1 MYKSYLLFDYKI
13 KKLFRLKLLDNCLKN
28 WCNMILGV
36 LPSFIIFLV
45 FLLLLI
51 LWKHPL
57 NVFMLIMVGLFIAP
71 RKPKRIP
78 AKFENSFI
86 QFIKQLVKIKSKAI
100 SLPIALVIK
109 KLLETKNRVDCSVT
123 ISSISAGKQRC
134 LNVHLTLYGRYGR

>member
-1 MYKSYLLFDYKI
+1 
-13 KKLFRLKLLDNCLKN
+13 
-28 WCNMILGV
+28 MILGV

-45 FLLLLI
+45 FLLPLI

-134 LNVHLTLYGRYGR
+134 LNVYLTLRRRYERWMDVETTFCAC